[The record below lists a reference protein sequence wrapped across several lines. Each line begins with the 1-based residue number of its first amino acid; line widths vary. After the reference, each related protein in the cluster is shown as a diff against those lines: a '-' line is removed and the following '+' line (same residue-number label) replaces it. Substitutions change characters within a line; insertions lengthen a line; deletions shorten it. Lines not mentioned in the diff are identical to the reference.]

1 MADKNKILKVAG
13 VALAA
18 VGALV
23 YSALKAA
30 VSSEDYDDDNAKKY
44 KVIYNGDEEDEE
56 FDSYEQAREYGEY
69 IASCA
74 REGAEILHMSN
85 PGDYDEDDYCDDY
98 EIIEK

>member
-56 FDSYEQAREYGEY
+56 FDSYEQARENMVN
-69 IASCA
+69 
-74 REGAEILHMSN
+74 ILLHVQEKAQKFSICQILAIMMKT
-85 PGDYDEDDYCDDY
+85 
-98 EIIEK
+98 IIVTTMRL